1 MKTDG
6 SKNCSGNSPSA
17 YPKKHMD
24 LINFQKVL
32 MVLFL
37 MVVKKSYE
45 HLASYA
51 VAASSLLP
59 QMQNLQTRNKQQLAQ
74 RFSMHNYCAVFP
86 RK

>member
-1 MKTDG
+1 
-6 SKNCSGNSPSA
+6 
-17 YPKKHMD
+17 MD

-86 RK
+86 RKWYDLMYQTGIMGQACYS

>member
-1 MKTDG
+1 
-6 SKNCSGNSPSA
+6 
-17 YPKKHMD
+17 MD

-59 QMQNLQTRNKQQLAQ
+59 PNAKPTIEKQATVTQ
-74 RFSMHNYCAVFP
+74 RFSMDNYCAVFP